1 MSQPDFITHNH
12 GTSYEYI
19 SPLQHDLAGKHVL
32 ITGAA
37 WHDGVGAATATAYAR
52 AGASVIAICDIHEIS
67 GDIEARL
74 LSAAADAGRAKP
86 VIVTGR
92 VDISNLLSVQALHDR
107 LLSKLDGRL
116 DILVNN
122 AAVMEPLGTFLDV
135 DPNVYWQTWETNI
148 RGLFNMTRTFL
159 PMLLSTRGLCTVVN
173 VASSGALSPRP
184 LSSGYRTSKL
194 AILRWTENTQ
204 LDFADSGLL
213 MYCVNPGAI
222 KTQITVA
229 QPDAVRNMLPHQPEI
244 AGDTIVWLSAERKE
258 WLAGRYVSCP
268 WDMAELVARKE
279 EIVEGDKLKLRIV
292 Y

>member
-1 MSQPDFITHNH
+1 MSQPDFIQNNH
-12 GTSYEYI
+12 GESYEYI

-37 WHDGVGAATATAYAR
+37 WQDGVGAATATAYAR
-52 AGASVIAICDIHEIS
+52 AGASVIAICDIHDIS
-67 GDIEARL
+67 GDIELRL
-74 LSAAADAGRAKP
+74 LAAAADAGRSKP
-86 VIVTGR
+86 VIITGH
-92 VDISNLLSVQALHDR
+92 VDISSLPSVQALHDR
-107 LLSKLDGRL
+107 FLSALDSRL

-122 AAVMEPLGTFLDV
+122 AAVMEPLGTILDP
-135 DPNVYWQTWETNI
+135 DPDVYWQTWEVNI

-159 PMLLSTRGLCTVVN
+159 PMLLSTQGLCTVIN
-173 VASSGALSPRP
+173 VASSGALGPRP
-184 LSSGYRTSKL
+184 LSSGYRTSEL
-194 AILRWTENTQ
+194 AVLRWTENIQ

-229 QPDAVRNMLPHQPEI
+229 QPDAVRNMLPHKPEM
-244 AGDTIVWLSAERKE
+244 AGDTIVWLSAERRE

-268 WDMAELVARKE
+268 WDMEELMARKE
-279 EIVEGDKLKLRIV
+279 EIMEDDKLKMRIA